1 MPAYLLHRPVYNP
14 PMQIPG
20 YEIKRLIGQGGMATV
35 YLAEQR
41 SLGRQVVLKILDTS
55 TGLTSETVERF
66 LNEGRIIASL
76 NHPHIITIYDIG
88 QAGDQI
94 FISMEYVEGGDL
106 RDRLLRQVFAP
117 SEAILLVEKIAA
129 GLAAAHD
136 NGIVH
141 RDVKPGNILFRRDGT
156 PLLSDFG
163 IAKRL
168 SNDSDLTSTGMFVGS
183 PNYMAP
189 EQSESG
195 PIDGRAD
202 IYSLGVIFYEMLTG
216 SRTYVADSVIDV
228 ILMHKRAPI
237 PRLPAGLEQYQELLN
252 LMMAK
257 SRKDRFRDTRS
268 LIYSIGQMRRKGIV
282 RSAAHADPGADGD
295 TTLVRADQLGTT
307 QTTQLPALRAPLRP
321 LQWVL
326 LGLLILCGIGWGVL
340 FTIEHQLEPPAR
352 PREVATTTLEVRPT
366 RAAVMPAGTAPEQ
379 VAQALLWLAR
389 HSLDD
394 LRLTE
399 PPHDSAYYY
408 FSRMLQL
415 DPANLEARAGML
427 AVAARFAIL
436 AERAIANDRFEQ
448 ARGYVALGLQI
459 DPANRTLKEMR
470 EIARGDKVGFW
481 DAVLSLLKRDD

>member
-1 MPAYLLHRPVYNP
+1 ME
-14 PMQIPG
+14 IPG

-41 SLGRQVVLKILDTS
+41 SLGRQAVLKILDTS
-55 TGLTSETVERF
+55 NGITPETVERF
-66 LNEGRIIASL
+66 LNEARIIASL

-106 RDRLLRQVFAP
+106 KDRLLSKVFAP
-117 SEAILLVEKIAA
+117 VEAIDIIEKVAA
-129 GLAAAHD
+129 GLAAAHE

-168 SNDSDLTSTGMFVGS
+168 SSDSDLTSTGMFVGS

-202 IYSLGVIFYEMLTG
+202 IYSLGVILYEMLSG
-216 SRTYVADSVIDV
+216 VRAYVADSVIEV
-228 ILMHKRAPI
+228 ILMHKKAPV
-237 PRLPAGLEQYQELLN
+237 PKLPAGLEQYQDLLN

-257 SRKDRFRDTRS
+257 PRKDRFRDAHS
-268 LIYSIGQMRRKGIV
+268 LMHFLARMRRSGVVKSKAEMTARPDFDV
-282 RSAAHADPGADGD
+282 TAERSAHG
-295 TTLVRADQLGTT
+295 LGT
-307 QTTQLPALRAPLRP
+307 QTTILGVPERRRLRP

-326 LGLLILCGIGWGVL
+326 LSLLVLCGIGWGVL
-340 FTIEHQLEPPAR
+340 LTIERRLEP
-352 PREVATTTLEVRPT
+352 EVRSHPVVSTHLEVRAPSE
-366 RAAVMPAGTAPEQ
+366 AVVPAGTAPEQ
-379 VAQALLWLAR
+379 VAQALLWLGR

-399 PPHDSAYYY
+399 PPRDNAYYY
-408 FSRMLQL
+408 FSRMLQMEPGNG
-415 DPANLEARAGML
+415 DARAGML
-427 AVAARFAIL
+427 AIAARFAML
-436 AERAIANDRFEQ
+436 AEQAIAGDRFEQ
-448 ARGYVALGLQI
+448 ARSYIGLGLQI
-459 DPANRTLKEMR
+459 DPANPSLSEMR
-470 EIARGDKVGFW
+470 DIASEAKVGFW
-481 DAVLSLLKRDD
+481 DAVASLFRRDD

>member
-1 MPAYLLHRPVYNP
+1 ME
-14 PMQIPG
+14 IPG

-55 TGLTSETVERF
+55 TGIPSETVERF

-106 RDRLLRQVFAP
+106 KDRLLSQVFAP
-117 SEAILLVEKIAA
+117 IEAIELVEKVAA

-168 SNDSDLTSTGMFVGS
+168 SNDSDLTSTGTFVGS

-228 ILMHKRAPI
+228 ILMHKQAPI
-237 PRLPAGLEQYQELLN
+237 PRLAAGLAPYQELLN

-257 SRKDRFRDTRS
+257 PRKDRFRDTRS
-268 LIYSIGQMRRKGIV
+268 LIHYIAQMRRNGIV
-282 RSAAHADPGADGD
+282 RSTGQSAASFDGD
-295 TTLVRADQLGTT
+295 ATLVRTDRIGAT
-307 QTTQLPALRAPLRP
+307 QTTQLLTPRARLRP
-321 LQWVL
+321 LQWL
-326 LGLLILCGIGWGVL
+326 LISLLILCGIGWGVL
-340 FTIEHQLEPPAR
+340 LTIERRLEPPGPAR
-352 PREVATTTLEVRPT
+352 AVATTTLEVRP
-366 RAAVMPAGTAPEQ
+366 ASQAVMPSGTAPEQ
-379 VAQALLWLAR
+379 VAQALLWLGR

-399 PPHDSAYYY
+399 PPHDNAYYY

-415 DPANLEARAGML
+415 DPANLNARAGLSAVATRFAML
-427 AVAARFAIL
+427 A
-436 AERAIANDRFEQ
+436 EQAIADDRFEQ

-470 EIARGDKVGFW
+470 EIARADKVGFW
-481 DAVLSLLKRDD
+481 DAVASLLKRGE

>member
-1 MPAYLLHRPVYNP
+1 ME
-14 PMQIPG
+14 IPG

-41 SLGRQVVLKILDTS
+41 SLGRQAVLKILDT
-55 TGLTSETVERF
+55 TSGITPETVARF

-106 RDRLLRQVFAP
+106 KDRLLSKVFAP
-117 SEAILLVEKIAA
+117 VEAIDIIEKVAA
-129 GLAAAHD
+129 GLAAAHE

-168 SNDSDLTSTGMFVGS
+168 SSDSDLTSTGMFVGS

-202 IYSLGVIFYEMLTG
+202 IYSLGVILYEMLTG
-216 SRTYVADSVIDV
+216 ARAYVADSVIEV
-228 ILMHKRAPI
+228 ILMHKKAPV
-237 PRLPAGLEQYQELLN
+237 PKLPAGLEQYQDLLN

-257 SRKDRFRDTRS
+257 PRKDRFRDAQSLMHFLARLRRS
-268 LIYSIGQMRRKGIV
+268 GVVKSKAEMTARPDFDV
-282 RSAAHADPGADGD
+282 TEERSA
-295 TTLVRADQLGTT
+295 LGIGT
-307 QTTQLPALRAPLRP
+307 QTTILGVSERRRLRP

-326 LGLLILCGIGWGVL
+326 VSLLVLCGIGWGVL
-340 FTIEHQLEPPAR
+340 LTIERRLEP
-352 PREVATTTLEVRPT
+352 VVRSQPLVST
-366 RAAVMPAGTAPEQ
+366 HLAVRAPSEAVVPAGTAPEQ
-379 VAQALLWLAR
+379 VAQALLWLGR

-399 PPHDSAYYY
+399 PPRDNAYYY
-408 FSRMLQL
+408 FSRMLQMEPGNG
-415 DPANLEARAGML
+415 DARGGMQ
-427 AVAARFAIL
+427 AIAARFAML
-436 AERAIANDRFEQ
+436 AEQAIADDRFEQ
-448 ARGYVALGLQI
+448 ARSYIGLGLQI
-459 DPANRTLKEMR
+459 DPANRSLSEMR
-470 EIARGDKVGFW
+470 DIASEAKVGFW
-481 DAVLSLLKRDD
+481 DAVASLFRRDG